1 MASSKSTPCFARF
14 AAAFSRSQTN
24 SSIRRNYSIP
34 RPRRLCLTH
43 VESAPLAVTMEST
56 KTRDP
61 QQGAAL
67 MKRTT
72 KYVALDVHQ
81 ATTVASVREESGRVI
96 ARSVLPTDS
105 GALTEF
111 VRGMRG
117 ARHVTFE
124 EGTQAQWLYELL
136 APPVDRVVV
145 CDRRGA
151 PRQGNKGDQ
160 VDADQLSE
168 LLRRGALRA
177 VYHGSA
183 DRATLKELTR
193 TYRNLVEDAT
203 RVMLRLKALFR
214 ARGIATAGTAVYHPR
229 HRARWLAQLLEDG
242 ARFRATALYAEL
254 DVLRQLRPKAKAA
267 MVTEARRDPAWR
279 VLRTIPFLGPVRV
292 ALLLATMQ
300 TPWRFRTKRH
310 LWAYAGLAVVTRS
323 SADYTLVAGAP
334 VRRRRAP
341 LTRGLN
347 RNHNRVLKDVF
358 KGAATAATARPG
370 PLQDFYHSVVARGT
384 REELARLTLTRK
396 LAALTLRLWKKG
408 ERYDPTKL
416 ASSAWSDRSVL

>member
-1 MASSKSTPCFARF
+1 
-14 AAAFSRSQTN
+14 
-24 SSIRRNYSIP
+24 
-34 RPRRLCLTH
+34 
-43 VESAPLAVTMEST
+43 MEST

-81 ATTVASVREESGRVI
+81 ATTVASVREEGGRVI
-96 ARSVLPTDS
+96 ARSVLPTDG

-124 EGTQAQWLYELL
+124 EGTQAQWLYDLL
-136 APPVDRVVV
+136 APLVDRVVV

-151 PRQGNKGDQ
+151 SRQGNKGDQ

-214 ARGIATAGTAVYHPR
+214 ARAIPTRGTNVYQA
-229 HRARWLAQLLEDG
+229 RARRQWLAQLGDRG
-242 ARFRATALYAEL
+242 AQFRAEALYAKL
-254 DVLRQLRPKAKAA
+254 DVLRTLRPRAKAA
-267 MVTEARRDPAWR
+267 MVTEARRGSAWR
-279 VLRTIPFLGPVRV
+279 GAGPIPVFRAGPVAPLPAPR
-292 ALLLATMQ
+292 Q
-300 TPWRFRTKRH
+300 TPSPGWATRH
-310 LWAYAGLAVVTRS
+310 T
-323 SADYTLVAGAP
+323 
-334 VRRRRAP
+334 
-341 LTRGLN
+341 
-347 RNHNRVLKDVF
+347 
-358 KGAATAATARPG
+358 
-370 PLQDFYHSVVARGT
+370 
-384 REELARLTLTRK
+384 
-396 LAALTLRLWKKG
+396 
-408 ERYDPTKL
+408 
-416 ASSAWSDRSVL
+416 